1 MIDAC
6 TDHCLVLNRCSIE
19 VQNGNFSVWWE
30 NKKRKDQ
37 FAISQNEKHRKEIQ
51 KLNQAAEQVSKWAD
65 KNERSKIGYDPI
77 KENDQS
83 ISTRSFIGAKT
94 KKMQSRVKQIEKL
107 ILEYQPT
114 MLFVEHDKKFCEKIA
129 TNVVELE

>member
-1 MIDAC
+1 MLDAC

-65 KNERSKIGYDPI
+65 KNERSKIRYDPI

-83 ISTRSFIGAKT
+83 ISTRSFIGAK
-94 KKMQSRVKQIEKL
+94 
-107 ILEYQPT
+107 P
-114 MLFVEHDKKFCEKIA
+114 
-129 TNVVELE
+129 

>member
-1 MIDAC
+1 M
-6 TDHCLVLNRCSIE
+6 NRCSIE

-77 KENDQS
+77 KENDRS

-107 ILEYQPT
+107 ILEYQPI
-114 MLFVEHDKKFCEKIA
+114 MLFVEHDARFCEKIA
-129 TNVVELE
+129 TKIMEL